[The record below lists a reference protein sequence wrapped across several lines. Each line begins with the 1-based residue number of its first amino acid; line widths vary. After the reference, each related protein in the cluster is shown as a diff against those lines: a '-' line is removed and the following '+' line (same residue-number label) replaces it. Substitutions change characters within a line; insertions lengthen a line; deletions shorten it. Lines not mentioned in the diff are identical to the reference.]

1 MRRAQRAH
9 TPLVHDR
16 VRSQVVAVLSLQRG
30 LSWHPRSFAMSHV
43 IAIANQKG
51 GVGKT
56 TTAINLGASLAAA
69 EQRVLV
75 IDMDPQGNA
84 TSGLGVNPGAPKA
97 SLYGVLLNQLPLG
110 SAVVRS
116 VHLPLLDVVP
126 TTTSLVGAEAELV
139 GQPQWQFRLRE
150 ALDGTRDLYD
160 FVLIDCPPALGV
172 LTLNTL
178 VAADTVLIPLQTE
191 FFALE
196 GLSQFTETLE
206 VVRAH
211 LNPRL
216 GVEGVLLTMFDSR
229 LRLAQQV
236 AEEARSY
243 FGGRLFRTAI
253 PRNVR
258 LAEAPSFGKP
268 TLVYD
273 VASVG
278 AQAYLSLASE
288 VILRSPMMEV
298 DGHRVEVDQEVLTG

>member
-1 MRRAQRAH
+1 
-9 TPLVHDR
+9 
-16 VRSQVVAVLSLQRG
+16 
-30 LSWHPRSFAMSHV
+30 MSHV

-69 EQRVLV
+69 EKRVLV

-84 TSGLGVNPGAPKA
+84 TSGLGVNAKSAKA
-97 SLYGVLLNQLPLG
+97 SIYGVLLSQLPLG
-110 SAVVRS
+110 SAVVRG
-116 VHLPLLDVVP
+116 VHFPLLDVVP

-160 FVLIDCPPALGV
+160 FILIDCPPALGV

-178 VAADTVLIPLQTE
+178 VAADTVLIPLQAE

-196 GLSQFTETLE
+196 GLSAFAETVG
-206 VVRAH
+206 VVRKH

-216 GVEGVLLTMFDSR
+216 GVEGILLTMFDGR
-229 LRLAQQV
+229 LKLAQQV
-236 AEEARSY
+236 AEEAHTY
-243 FGGRLFRTAI
+243 FQGRVFRTVI

-258 LAEAPSFGKP
+258 LAEAPSFGQP
-268 TLVYD
+268 TLLYD
-273 VASVG
+273 VTSGG
-278 AQAYLSLASE
+278 AQAYLSLAKE
-288 VILRSPMMEV
+288 VILRSPMMDV
-298 DGHRVEVDQEVLTG
+298 DGHRVHGEQEVLTG

>member
-1 MRRAQRAH
+1 
-9 TPLVHDR
+9 
-16 VRSQVVAVLSLQRG
+16 
-30 LSWHPRSFAMSHV
+30 MSHV

-69 EQRVLV
+69 EKRVLV

-84 TSGLGVNPGAPKA
+84 TSGFGVSARAAK
-97 SLYGVLLNQLPLG
+97 SSVYGVLLNRLPLG
-110 SAVVRS
+110 TAILCG
-116 VHLPLLDVVP
+116 VHFPLLDIVP
-126 TTTSLVGAEAELV
+126 TTIDLVGAEAELV

-150 ALDGTRDLYD
+150 ALDGTREMYD
-160 FVLIDCPPALGV
+160 FILVDCPPALGV

-178 VAADTVLIPLQTE
+178 VASDTVLVPLQAE

-196 GLSQFTETLE
+196 GLSQFAETLE
-206 VVRAH
+206 VVRKH

-216 GVEGVLLTMFDSR
+216 GVEGVLLTMYDRR
-229 LRLAQQV
+229 LKLAQQV
-236 AEEARSY
+236 ATEARKY
-243 FGGRLFRTAI
+243 FGNRLFRTAI

-268 TLVYD
+268 ALLYD
-273 VASVG
+273 LTSEG
-278 AQAYLSLASE
+278 AQAYLSLARE

-298 DGHRVEVDQEVLTG
+298 DGHRVGDEQQVLTT

>member
-1 MRRAQRAH
+1 
-9 TPLVHDR
+9 
-16 VRSQVVAVLSLQRG
+16 
-30 LSWHPRSFAMSHV
+30 MSHV

-69 EQRVLV
+69 EKRTLV

-84 TSGLGVNPGAPKA
+84 TSGLGVNAKSAKA
-97 SLYGVLLNQLPLG
+97 SIYGVLLNRLPLG
-110 SAVVRS
+110 SAVVRG
-116 VHLPLLDVVP
+116 VHFPLLDVVP
-126 TTTSLVGAEAELV
+126 TTLHLVGAEAELV

-160 FVLIDCPPALGV
+160 FILVDCPPTLGV

-178 VAADTVLIPLQTE
+178 VAADTALIPLQPE

-196 GLSQFTETLE
+196 GLSQFSETLE
-206 VVRAH
+206 VVRKH

-216 GVEGVLLTMFDSR
+216 GVEGVLLTMYDGR
-229 LRLAQQV
+229 LKLAQQV
-236 AEEARSY
+236 SEEARRH
-243 FGGRLFRTAI
+243 FGGRIFRTVI

-273 VASVG
+273 VASGG
-278 AQAYLSLASE
+278 AQAYLALAQE
-288 VILRSPMMEV
+288 IILRSTMMDV
-298 DGHRVEVDQEVLTG
+298 DGHRLQDAEEILTG